1 MDYTQQ
7 GVLNV
12 QRRVVERLRPLLA
25 ERSIWLDPGSPIWFD
40 GNMALPTPGDP
51 WKLTLSSHGESAT
64 VELTPTELDDFIAA
78 RPYEVVS
85 QKLGRTLDSLR
96 PKK

>member
-7 GVLNV
+7 GVLNI
-12 QRRVVERLRPLLA
+12 QLRAYERLKRLLA
-25 ERSIWLDPGSPIWFD
+25 ERDIWLDSGPIWFD

-51 WKLTLSSHGESAT
+51 WKLALSSHGESAT
-64 VELTPTELDDFIAA
+64 VEFTPAELDDFIAA

-85 QKLGRTLDSLR
+85 QKLGRALDSLR
-96 PKK
+96 PRK